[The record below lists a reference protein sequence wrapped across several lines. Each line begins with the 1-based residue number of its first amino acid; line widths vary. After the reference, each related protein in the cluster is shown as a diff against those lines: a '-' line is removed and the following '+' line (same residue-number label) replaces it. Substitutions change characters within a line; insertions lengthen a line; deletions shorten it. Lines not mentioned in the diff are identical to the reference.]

1 LPLLRSPATTPAQ
14 RKNTSASFKRE
25 VRRLNICSST
35 AARGAQRR
43 LIAAALITALAGGG
57 AAQQSARSVRDGVYS
72 PAQAQR
78 GERLFESICT
88 SCHEL
93 EEFTGGGGYLELAD
107 GESLWE
113 TFDYVA
119 AEMPEDDPGSLQPA
133 EYAAVLAYLL
143 RAYGLP
149 SGTAELPADRKRLGT
164 LTITRPAP
172 PRS

>member
-1 LPLLRSPATTPAQ
+1 L
-14 RKNTSASFKRE
+14 KRE

-43 LIAAALITALAGGG
+43 LVAAALIAALAGGG
-57 AAQQSARSVRDGVYS
+57 GAQEAARSVRDGVYS

-93 EEFTGGGGYLELAD
+93 EEFKGSGGYLDLAE

-119 AEMPEDDPGSLQPA
+119 AEMPEDDPGSLRSE

-143 RAYGLP
+143 QAYGLP
-149 SGTAELPADRKRLGT
+149 SGAAELPAERGPLEA
-164 LTITRPAP
+164 LAMARPAP

>member
-1 LPLLRSPATTPAQ
+1 L
-14 RKNTSASFKRE
+14 KRE
-25 VRRLNICSST
+25 VGRLELCSLT
-35 AARGAQRR
+35 ATRGARR
-43 LIAAALITALAGGG
+43 QLVAAALVAALAGGVG
-57 AAQQSARSVRDGVYS
+57 AQEAARSVRDGVYS

-93 EEFTGGGGYLELAD
+93 EELTGSGGYFELAE
-107 GESLWE
+107 GQSLWD

-119 AEMPEDDPGSLQPA
+119 AEMPEDDPGSLQPE

-149 SGTAELPADRKRLGT
+149 SGTAELPAARGPLET
-164 LTITRPAP
+164 LAMARPAP

>member
-1 LPLLRSPATTPAQ
+1 V
-14 RKNTSASFKRE
+14 KRE
-25 VRRLNICSST
+25 ARRLQICPLASARST
-35 AARGAQRR
+35 QRE
-43 LIAAALITALAGGG
+43 LVAAALVAALAGGVG
-57 AAQQSARSVRDGVYS
+57 AQEAARSVRDGVYS

-93 EEFTGGGGYLELAD
+93 EEFAGSGGYLELAE
-107 GESLWE
+107 GQSLWE
-113 TFDYVA
+113 TFGYVA

-149 SGTAELPADRKRLGT
+149 SGTAELPADRGPLET
-164 LTITRPAP
+164 LAMARPAP

>member
-1 LPLLRSPATTPAQ
+1 LKRDAPRS
-14 RKNTSASFKRE
+14 E
-25 VRRLNICSST
+25 ICT
-35 AARGAQRR
+35 LAIARGARR
-43 LIAAALITALAGGG
+43 ELVAAALVAALAAGVC
-57 AAQQSARSVRDGVYS
+57 AQEATRSVRDGVYS

-93 EEFTGGGGYLELAD
+93 EEFTGSGAYLELAD
-107 GESLWE
+107 GQSLWE
-113 TFDYVA
+113 TFEYVSA
-119 AEMPEDDPGSLQPA
+119 DMPEDDPGSLQPE

-149 SGTAELPADRKRLGT
+149 SGATELPTDREPLET
-164 LTITRPAP
+164 LAMTRPAP

>member
-1 LPLLRSPATTPAQ
+1 L
-14 RKNTSASFKRE
+14 KRDT
-25 VRRLNICSST
+25 RRLEIRSLM
-35 AARGAQRR
+35 AARGARR
-43 LIAAALITALAGGG
+43 KLIVTALAAALGGG
-57 AAQQSARSVRDGVYS
+57 VGAQEPGRSVRDGVYS

-93 EEFTGGGGYLELAD
+93 EEFTGSGGYLELAA
-107 GESLWE
+107 GRSLWE

-119 AEMPEDDPGSLQPA
+119 AEMPEDDPGSLQPE
-133 EYAAVLAYLL
+133 EYAAVVAYLL

-149 SGTAELPADRKRLGT
+149 SGTVELTADRGLLET
-164 LTITRPAP
+164 LALARPMQ